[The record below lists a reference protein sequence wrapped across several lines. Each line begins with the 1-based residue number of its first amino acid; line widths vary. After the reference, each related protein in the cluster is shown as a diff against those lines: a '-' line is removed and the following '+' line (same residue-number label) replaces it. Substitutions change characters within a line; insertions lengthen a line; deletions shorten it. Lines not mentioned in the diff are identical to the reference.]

1 MALTNKKHERFYS
14 TSGTNADKISSS
26 KLAEVKDLWDKDVA
40 SGGNIDLLSHPN
52 FGPLLYQIQQMQD
65 ELDYLRTEISAN
77 KDTDLVIVKLY
88 ITDGSNTYTLTEVT
102 IPALVT
108 LVLEDNLK
116 FDSSVYDLKIDTST
130 TAEIT
135 VIIK

>member
-1 MALTNKKHERFYS
+1 VR
-14 TSGTNADKISSS
+14 KIT
-26 KLAEVKDLWDKDVA
+26 
-40 SGGNIDLLSHPN
+40 I
-52 FGPLLYQIQQMQD
+52 
-65 ELDYLRTEISAN
+65 AN
-77 KDTDLVIVKLY
+77 HDNTDLVIVKLY